1 MLTSSQPSPLL
12 RVVLLGAGIAIIA
25 AALQAAAPVVNLI
38 LLSALLA
45 ATLYPVPVILTDRG
59 MSRSAAIAL
68 TAVLAVASGVLIL
81 LVLAKSLSGLRE
93 NLPAYQASLSGLIEN
108 VTQRLSARGI
118 AVDDALKPDSAR
130 IMGIVGGLVRGA
142 LSGLGYGL
150 FTLVLVVLFLI
161 EMPVLASSDSSA
173 GGLRNRLDESMVL
186 VRRFVGL
193 NGLIGG
199 VIALI
204 NLVIMLVLGTDA
216 PALWTVII
224 FLFAFVPFG
233 FVLSAIPP
241 FIVTLL
247 EHGPTR
253 ALLLFVLF
261 FAVNFTG
268 DNVIK
273 PKIMGGGLGL
283 SPLVIVLSVMVW
295 GVVLGPMGA
304 LLAIPLTL
312 TLKQVL
318 PILTG
323 ETTVAAA

>member
-1 MLTSSQPSPLL
+1 MLNIDRPSPLL

-25 AALQAAAPVVNLI
+25 AALKASAGVVNLI

-45 ATLYPVPVILTDRG
+45 ATLYPVPVMLTERG
-59 MSRSAAIAL
+59 MKRSAAIAL
-68 TAVLAVASGVLIL
+68 TAVLAVASGVLLIF
-81 LVLAKSLSGLRE
+81 VLARSLSGLSE
-93 NLPAYQASLSGLIEN
+93 NLPAYQASLSGLIDN
-108 VTQRLSARGI
+108 VTQRLAARGI
-118 AVDDALKPDSAR
+118 AVDEALKPDSAR
-130 IMGIVGGLVRGA
+130 IMGIVGGLIRGA

-161 EMPVLASSDSSA
+161 EFPIFASADS
-173 GGLRNRLDESMVL
+173 GVGTLRYRMDEAMRL

-204 NLVIMLVLGTDA
+204 NLVIMLALGTDA

-233 FVLSAIPP
+233 FIISAIPP

-247 EHGPTR
+247 EHGPGR
-253 ALLLFVLF
+253 AILLFVLF

-273 PKIMGGGLGL
+273 PKVMGGGLGL
-283 SPLVIVLSVMVW
+283 SPLSIVLAVMLW

-323 ETTVAAA
+323 DRTATAG